1 VVIGEHSCLQR
12 LDVPVYSNFH
22 SLAYRRVRDYL
33 TRFLFDWLECARA
46 HRVMPVREEMKMSK
60 ATVWTVTYLDRMDV
74 GSTQDSLCYCIVR
87 DRASLEARIIALTA
101 EGTQFQVNEGEP
113 VVVTVDTSPRITIG
127 GTPTPAKKERARR
140 RTRAEMADA
149 RAQAD
154 AQKAK
159 ANGTTAVVS

>member
-1 VVIGEHSCLQR
+1 
-12 LDVPVYSNFH
+12 
-22 SLAYRRVRDYL
+22 
-33 TRFLFDWLECARA
+33 
-46 HRVMPVREEMKMSK
+46 MSK

-127 GTPTPAKKERARR
+127 GTPAPAKKPRA
-140 RTRAEMADA
+140 TRSDKGATRKKVIDSIVAVA
-149 RAQAD
+149 
-154 AQKAK
+154 AK
-159 ANGTTAVVS
+159 PFNGGASS